1 MNSTEINTLNR
12 STTITTPNNSATVT
26 TNNRST
32 TVTENHPV
40 TSTVLAVIG
49 FIALVAAGIW
59 LAVYSTR
66 YVPTVVNGV
75 GSAAVYLGSVFTP
88 APASLAVIPTAS
100 STLSTNVPVSGPTS
114 TAATST
120 NTNVGVGTTNPKP
133 STGYGTSPGTPTS
146 GTYVIGGT
154 GSAPALY
161 GLPDLI
167 VTIKG
172 VGYLASASA
181 DSFVATST
189 VPNGS
194 RPAISF
200 TIKNVGTNSTGTWR
214 FSASIPTQTAYI
226 YQSQSQQSLN
236 PGDSIDYTLGFDQ
249 ANRGSGQMVS
259 ITANF
264 DRAVAESNSNN
275 NSASATITIL
285 GN

>member
-12 STTITTPNNSATVT
+12 STTITTPNNSATLT

-40 TSTVLAVIG
+40 VSTALAVIG

-66 YVPTVVNGV
+66 YVPKVVNGV
-75 GSAAVYLGSVFTP
+75 GSAAVYLGSVFMP
-88 APASLAVIPTAS
+88 APASLSVIPTAS
-100 STLSTNVPVSGPTS
+100 STIASSAASSTV
-114 TAATST
+114 ATST
-120 NTNVGVGTTNPKP
+120 TNTSVSVGTATPKP
-133 STGYGTSPGTPTS
+133 ARPGTTPGTQTS
-146 GTYVIGGT
+146 GTYLIGGT
-154 GSAPALY
+154 GSAPTLY
-161 GLPDLI
+161 GFPDLI

-194 RPAISF
+194 RPAVSF

-214 FSASIPTQTAYI
+214 FSASIPTQSAYI
-226 YQSQSQQSLN
+226 YQSQPQQSLN

-249 ANRGSGQMVS
+249 ANKGSGQMIS

-264 DRAVAESNSNN
+264 DRAVTESNLNN
-275 NSASATITIL
+275 NSASATLTIL